1 MDQILKVLSVC
12 ESQNSDTDQLEYQPR
27 HTLPRLDIAKPRF
40 CFLNLFQASIRRL
53 RRHASPDLQ
62 VTCDTRSFVLRPL
75 CVMHVAGVSSASCAA
90 PVDHSLL
97 LLQRDR

>member
-62 VTCDTRSFVLRPL
+62 VTCDTRAFF
-75 CVMHVAGVSSASCAA
+75 CVQYV
-90 PVDHSLL
+90 
-97 LLQRDR
+97 